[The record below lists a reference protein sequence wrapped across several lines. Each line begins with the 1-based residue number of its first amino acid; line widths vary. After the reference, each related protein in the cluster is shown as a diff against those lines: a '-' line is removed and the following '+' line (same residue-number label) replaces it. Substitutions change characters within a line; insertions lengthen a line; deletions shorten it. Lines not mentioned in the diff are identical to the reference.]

1 MLGEFALR
9 LAVALPLVCL
19 AAALSLWAVR
29 RGWLRLP
36 GAALR
41 PPAGSAG
48 AAPLELVA
56 VKHLSP
62 VSRVAVVRFGGQ
74 DHLVGVSGQSVRLL
88 ARAPAPP
95 EESR

>member
-19 AAALSLWAVR
+19 AAAASLWAVR

-41 PPAGSAG
+41 APAATT
-48 AAPLELVA
+48 AALEVVA

-62 VSRVAVVRFGGQ
+62 AARVAVVRFAGQ
-74 DHLVGVSGQSVRLL
+74 DLLVGVNAQSVRLL
-88 ARAPAPP
+88 ARAPATPLQ
-95 EESR
+95 ESR

>member
-19 AAALSLWAVR
+19 AAAASLWAVR

-36 GAALR
+36 GGTLRVPAAT
-41 PPAGSAG
+41 
-48 AAPLELVA
+48 AATLDVVA
-56 VKHLSP
+56 VRHLSP
-62 VSRVAVVRFGGQ
+62 AARVAVVRFAGQ
-74 DHLVGVSGQSVRLL
+74 DLLLGVSAQSVRLL
-88 ARAPAPP
+88 ARAPATPP